1 MQRQEVEG
9 LDANANSLTLRP
21 LAIVLSILPDFLYL
35 GASMC
40 LVGSEH
46 ITDLKITLSFLA
58 SVLKR
63 RGYAHL
69 FFKAVNSASLDARAG
84 TAICLQ
90 GTRSQ
95 LCRARY
101 TPLIETRLTVL
112 F

>member
-46 ITDLKITLSFLA
+46 ITDLKITLSFLV

-63 RGYAHL
+63 RGYAHS

-95 LCRARY
+95 LCRVSLLSK
-101 TPLIETRLTVL
+101 PG
-112 F
+112 